1 MKEKQNIL
9 NIIFVA
15 AIIILS
21 VYAVNIQYGIFPE
34 TGVEKEKTPIIVKI
48 FVDKNSG
55 TVPLEAN
62 FTSIV
67 LHTVGNVKYQWDFG
81 DGETSNE
88 INPTHVYSENGT
100 YTCTLTVTDS
110 SGKKNSDHIEI
121 SANANQPPQVRIELS
136 SDKMSRPWKP
146 GTILI
151 WSKLWDWY
159 EGRYIRP
166 LIDKSSIPFM
176 IIKGDSDLTC
186 TARVYDPEG
195 DDIVSYKWELQAP
208 TYSTGIFTGSRQM
221 KPVYTFEGKS
231 ITIPLTYIY
240 TVSQQNY
247 IIKLTVQDSAGNN
260 ASDSKQFKVEQ
271 SPQETVVEGYKQQ
284 YKQLQDKWL
293 KKWSKMALGAMVV
306 AGLSKFFPEKPKYP
320 LLVLL
325 IQLYLKLGWNIDLEN
340 IAIPEIL
347 QQFLLKHPKLLKI
360 VNNSLIKMQD
370 MLEENRGK
378 LPDDFINETIDA
390 IEIIRET
397 LGLANKRPIVS
408 NPVPENG
415 AKNINPECPRV
426 IINVTDPEGD
436 PFNVTISGKYVNNVT
451 YTNQYNGTFNATLIT
466 PLPELTDITW
476 HVEVVDPRGK
486 IVREDY
492 NFTTFIKV

>member
-1 MKEKQNIL
+1 MKEKQKIL
-9 NIIFVA
+9 NIFFVA
-15 AIIILS
+15 AIVILS
-21 VYAVNIQYGIFPE
+21 AYAVNIQYGIFSTSNKE
-34 TGVEKEKTPIIVKI
+34 GEKTPIIVKI

-55 TVPLEAN
+55 TVPFETN

-67 LHTVGNVKYQWDFG
+67 LHTVGDVRYQWDFG

-88 INPTHVYSENGT
+88 INPTHIYEENGT

-136 SDKMSRPWKP
+136 KEKISRPWRP

-166 LIDKSSIPFM
+166 LIDKSKVPFM
-176 IIKGDSDLTC
+176 IIRGDSDLTC
-186 TARVYDPEG
+186 TAKVYDPEG

-208 TYSTGIFTGSRQM
+208 TYSTGVFTGSRQM
-221 KPVYTFEGKS
+221 KPVYEFEGEQVV
-231 ITIPLTYIY
+231 IPLAYIY

-271 SPQETVVEGYKQQ
+271 SPQEVIVQGYKYQ

-293 KKWSKMALGAMVV
+293 KKWSKMALGAIVV
-306 AGLSKFFPEKPKYP
+306 AGLSNFFPEKPKYP

-325 IQLYLKLGWNIDLEN
+325 LQLYLKLGWNINLEN
-340 IAIPEIL
+340 TAIPEIL
-347 QQFLLKHPKLLKI
+347 QQFLLKHPRLLKL
-360 VNNSLIKMQD
+360 VNNSLIKMEEF
-370 MLEENRGK
+370 LEKNRGK
-378 LPDDFINETIDA
+378 LPDEFINDTMDA
-390 IEIIRET
+390 IESIRET
-397 LGLANKRPIVS
+397 LGLENKRPIVS

-415 AKNINPECPRV
+415 AKNIDPYCPRV
-426 IINVTDPEGD
+426 VINVTDPEGD

-451 YTNQYNGTFNATLIT
+451 YNNQYSGTFNATLIT
-466 PLPELTDITW
+466 PLPELTEITW
-476 HVEVVDPRGK
+476 HVKVIDPKGK
-486 IVREDY
+486 IIERDY
-492 NFTTFIKV
+492 NFTTFMKT